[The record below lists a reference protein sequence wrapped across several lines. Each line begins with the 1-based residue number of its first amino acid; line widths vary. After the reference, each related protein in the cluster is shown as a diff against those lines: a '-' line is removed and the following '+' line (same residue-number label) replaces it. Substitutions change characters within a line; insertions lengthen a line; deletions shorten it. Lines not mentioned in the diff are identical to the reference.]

1 MAEGLLH
8 QPKGNKK
15 RQELDDME
23 ELGDQYFEELLSR
36 SLFEK
41 SRSSKSCFVMH
52 DFINDLAQLISGEF
66 CIQLESGEAD
76 QILEKARHLSYFRSE
91 CDALESFETL
101 VEVKCLR
108 SFLPLQMPAFVSV
121 SYLSNR
127 VLHDLLPTLRCLR
140 ALSLCGYQMFVL
152 FDSIGNLQ
160 HLRYLNL
167 SSTRIKR
174 LPKSICSLFN
184 LQTLI
189 LSHCRSL
196 IELPIGMRK
205 LINLRH
211 LDISYSG
218 VREMPSHVGRL
229 KNLRTLTIIVG
240 KKSGSRIGELKEL
253 SHIRGRLCI
262 SKLQNV
268 TCGNDGLEA
277 NLKNKKHLN
286 ELILR
291 WDEDTDVLPHG
302 IDKLTS
308 YSLVQTQRSSQLAAM
323 VVPDILI
330 GWAILHSQIFS

>member
-1 MAEGLLH
+1 MYSNVKADKWDNVLKSEMWGFPGEEILPALRLSYYYLPSHLNRCFTYCSIFPKGYEFQKESLILLWMAEGLLH
-8 QPKGNKK
+8 QPKGNEK

-66 CIQLESGEAD
+66 CIRLESSEAD
-76 QILEKARHLSYFRSE
+76 EILEKARHLSYFRSE
-91 CDALESFETL
+91 CDALERFETL

-167 SSTRIKR
+167 SSTHIKGY
-174 LPKSICSLFN
+174 LNQYVVYSI
-184 LQTLI
+184 
-189 LSHCRSL
+189 
-196 IELPIGMRK
+196 
-205 LINLRH
+205 
-211 LDISYSG
+211 Y
-218 VREMPSHVGRL
+218 
-229 KNLRTLTIIVG
+229 
-240 KKSGSRIGELKEL
+240 
-253 SHIRGRLCI
+253 
-262 SKLQNV
+262 
-268 TCGNDGLEA
+268 
-277 NLKNKKHLN
+277 KH
-286 ELILR
+286 
-291 WDEDTDVLPHG
+291 
-302 IDKLTS
+302 
-308 YSLVQTQRSSQLAAM
+308 
-323 VVPDILI
+323 
-330 GWAILHSQIFS
+330 